1 MAVDAKDE
9 IKQKL
14 SVEEVVGDYLELRRS
29 GRNFKAISPFTSE
42 RTPSFMVSPEK
53 QIWHDFSSNKG
64 GDIFTFVMEVEGVE
78 FREALEILA
87 RKANIDLG
95 QFQKNDNGTSKLKK
109 RILEANKLAVQFY
122 HICLSRKAEALDYI
136 KNNRGYNIE
145 TIKTWQLGY
154 SPEDGK
160 SLYSFLIKRGFNEL
174 ELSKAGLIT
183 KRRNGWGDMFRGRI
197 MIPLA
202 DGQGNYVGFT
212 ARLLKDNPS
221 APKYFNT
228 PQTLVYDKGRQVFGL
243 HHAKESIR
251 TNDFAVLVEGNLDVI
266 ASHQAG
272 VKNVVAAAGTAMTAD
287 HLRSLS
293 RLSLNIRLA
302 FDSDKAGV
310 NATERAVSIAEAVGV
325 DMKVVEIPE
334 GAKDP
339 DEVIQKDP
347 DLWKRSVGNY
357 LDAVEWIIKKYQQE
371 YDIKTPDGKRKFS
384 TIVLKVI
391 SGLQDPVEKEHH
403 IKKLSQVLDT
413 SVASLLA
420 KISQSASK
428 PNAKKPSKAGFIEAD
443 SLAYQDDFLALNC
456 YFPDV
461 RDGLKIIEASAFTTK
476 ERLWLFDALKKADAK
491 KRFEVSCIDQK
502 DLNNYQDYV
511 NILTLTAEEKYA
523 SFSPADL
530 LAETMALARRIKQIQ
545 QTQARER
552 LTEDI
557 REAEARDDQEEVARL
572 LEEYQR
578 GLKEE

>member
-1 MAVDAKDE
+1 MDAKDE

-95 QFQKNDNGTSKLKK
+95 QFHKNDNGTSKLKK

-122 HICLSRKAEALDYI
+122 HICLSRKAEALNYI

-325 DMKVVEIPE
+325 DIKVIEMPE

-545 QTQARER
+545 QTYARKR

-557 REAEARDDQEEVARL
+557 REAEARDDQEGVARL

>member
-1 MAVDAKDE
+1 MDAKDE

-95 QFQKNDNGTSKLKK
+95 QFHKNDNGTSKLKK

-122 HICLSRKAEALDYI
+122 HICLSRKAEALNYI

-325 DMKVVEIPE
+325 DIKVIEMPE

-476 ERLWLFDALKKADAK
+476 ERLWLFDALKMAATK
-491 KRFEVSCIDQK
+491 KRFDVSCIDQK

>member
-1 MAVDAKDE
+1 MDAKDE

-122 HICLSRKAEALDYI
+122 HICLSRKTEALDYI

-325 DMKVVEIPE
+325 DIKVIEMPE

-476 ERLWLFDALKKADAK
+476 ERLWLFDTLKKADAK
-491 KRFEVSCIDQK
+491 KRFDVSCIDQK

-545 QTQARER
+545 QTYARKR

-557 REAEARDDQEEVARL
+557 REAEARDDQEGVARL

>member
-1 MAVDAKDE
+1 MDAKDE

-310 NATERAVSIAEAVGV
+310 NATERAVSIAEVVGV
-325 DMKVVEIPE
+325 DMKVIEMPE

-371 YDIKTPDGKRKFS
+371 YDIKTPGGKRKFS

-461 RDGLKIIEASAFTTK
+461 RDGLKIIEANAFTTK
-476 ERLWLFDALKKADAK
+476 ERLWLFDALKMAATK
-491 KRFEVSCIDQK
+491 KRFDVSCIDQK

-557 REAEARDDQEEVARL
+557 REAEARDDQEGVARL

>member
-1 MAVDAKDE
+1 MDAKDE

-122 HICLSRKAEALDYI
+122 HICLSRKAEALDYV

-310 NATERAVSIAEAVGV
+310 NATERAVSIAEVVGV
-325 DMKVVEIPE
+325 DMKVIEMPE

-371 YDIKTPDGKRKFS
+371 YDIKTPGGKRKFS

-461 RDGLKIIEASAFTTK
+461 RDGLKIIEANAFTTK
-476 ERLWLFDALKKADAK
+476 ERLWLFDALKMAATK
-491 KRFEVSCIDQK
+491 KRFDVSCIDQK

-545 QTQARER
+545 QTYARKR

-557 REAEARDDQEEVARL
+557 REAEARDDQEGVARL

>member
-1 MAVDAKDE
+1 MDAKDE

-310 NATERAVSIAEAVGV
+310 NATERAVSIAEVVGV
-325 DMKVVEIPE
+325 DMKVIEMPE

-461 RDGLKIIEASAFTTK
+461 RDGLKIIEANAFTTK
-476 ERLWLFDALKKADAK
+476 ERLWLFDALKMAATK
-491 KRFEVSCIDQK
+491 KRFDVSCIDQK

>member
-1 MAVDAKDE
+1 M
-9 IKQKL
+9 
-14 SVEEVVGDYLELRRS
+14 
-29 GRNFKAISPFTSE
+29 
-42 RTPSFMVSPEK
+42 
-53 QIWHDFSSNKG
+53 
-64 GDIFTFVMEVEGVE
+64 
-78 FREALEILA
+78 
-87 RKANIDLG
+87 
-95 QFQKNDNGTSKLKK
+95 
-109 RILEANKLAVQFY
+109 
-122 HICLSRKAEALDYI
+122 
-136 KNNRGYNIE
+136 
-145 TIKTWQLGY
+145 
-154 SPEDGK
+154 
-160 SLYSFLIKRGFNEL
+160 
-174 ELSKAGLIT
+174 
-183 KRRNGWGDMFRGRI
+183 
-197 MIPLA
+197 
-202 DGQGNYVGFT
+202 
-212 ARLLKDNPS
+212 
-221 APKYFNT
+221 
-228 PQTLVYDKGRQVFGL
+228 
-243 HHAKESIR
+243 
-251 TNDFAVLVEGNLDVI
+251 DVI

-325 DMKVVEIPE
+325 DIKVIEMPE

>member
-1 MAVDAKDE
+1 MDAKDE

-122 HICLSRKAEALDYI
+122 HICLSRKTEALDYI

-325 DMKVVEIPE
+325 DIKVIEMPE

-443 SLAYQDDFLALNC
+443 SLAYQDDFLSLNC

-476 ERLWLFDALKKADAK
+476 ERLWLFDTLKKADAK
-491 KRFEVSCIDQK
+491 KRFDVSCIDQK

>member
-1 MAVDAKDE
+1 MDAKDE

-122 HICLSRKAEALDYI
+122 HICLSRKAEALDYV

-310 NATERAVSIAEAVGV
+310 NATERAVSIAEVVGV
-325 DMKVVEIPE
+325 DMKVIEMPE

-371 YDIKTPDGKRKFS
+371 YDIKTPGGKRKFS

-461 RDGLKIIEASAFTTK
+461 RDGLKIIEANAFTTK
-476 ERLWLFDALKKADAK
+476 ERLWLFDALKMAATK
-491 KRFEVSCIDQK
+491 KRFDVSCIDQK

-545 QTQARER
+545 QTYARKR

>member
-1 MAVDAKDE
+1 VDAKDE

>member
-1 MAVDAKDE
+1 MDAKDE

-122 HICLSRKAEALDYI
+122 HICLSRKTEALDYI

-325 DMKVVEIPE
+325 DIKVIEMPE

>member
-1 MAVDAKDE
+1 MDAKDE

-122 HICLSRKAEALDYI
+122 HICLSRKAEALDYV

-476 ERLWLFDALKKADAK
+476 ERLWLFDTLKKADAK
-491 KRFEVSCIDQK
+491 KRFDVSCIDQK

-545 QTQARER
+545 QTYARKR

-557 REAEARDDQEEVARL
+557 REAEARDDQEGVARL

>member
-1 MAVDAKDE
+1 MDAKDE

-64 GDIFTFVMEVEGVE
+64 GDIFSFVMEVEGVE

-87 RKANIDLG
+87 RKANVDLG
-95 QFQKNDNGTSKLKK
+95 QFKKNDNGASKLKK

-136 KNNRGYNIE
+136 KNNRGYSVE
-145 TIKTWQLGY
+145 TIKAWQLGY

-160 SLYSFLIKRGFNEL
+160 SLYTFLSKRGFGEL

-325 DMKVVEIPE
+325 DMKVIEMPE

-371 YDIKTPDGKRKFS
+371 YDIKTPGGKRKFS

-461 RDGLKIIEASAFTTK
+461 RDGLKIIEANAFTTK
-476 ERLWLFDALKKADAK
+476 ERLWLFDALKMAATK
-491 KRFEVSCIDQK
+491 KRFDVSCIDQK

-545 QTQARER
+545 QTYARKR

-557 REAEARDDQEEVARL
+557 REAEARDDQEGVARL

>member
-1 MAVDAKDE
+1 VDAKDE

-122 HICLSRKAEALDYI
+122 HICLSRKAEALNYI

>member
-1 MAVDAKDE
+1 MDAKDE

-95 QFQKNDNGTSKLKK
+95 QFHKNDNGTSKLKK

-122 HICLSRKAEALDYI
+122 HICLSRKAEALNYI

-325 DMKVVEIPE
+325 DIKVIEMPE

>member
-1 MAVDAKDE
+1 MDAKDE

-14 SVEEVVGDYLELRRS
+14 TVEEVVGDYLELRRA

-87 RKANIDLG
+87 RKANVDLG
-95 QFQKNDNGTSKLKK
+95 QFKKNDNGIGRLKK

-122 HICLSRKAEALDYI
+122 HICLSRKPGALDYI
-136 KNNRGYNIE
+136 KNNRGYNVE

-154 SPEDGK
+154 SPEDSK
-160 SLYSFLIKRGFNEL
+160 SLYSFLTKRGFSEI

-212 ARLLKDNPS
+212 ARLLKDDPS

-251 TNDFAVLVEGNLDVI
+251 TNDFTVLVEGNLDVI

-272 VKNVVAAAGTAMTAD
+272 IKNVVAAAGTAMTAD

-293 RLSLNIRLA
+293 RLSLNVRMA
-302 FDSDKAGV
+302 FDSDRAGI
-310 NATERAVSIAEAVGV
+310 NATERAVAIAETVGI
-325 DMKVVEIPE
+325 DMKVVEMPE
-334 GAKDP
+334 GVKDP
-339 DEVIQKDP
+339 DELIQKDP
-347 DLWKRSVGNY
+347 ELWKNAIRHY
-357 LDAVEWIIKKYQQE
+357 IDAVEWIIRKYQKE
-371 YDIKTPDGKRKFS
+371 YDINTPDGKRKLS
-384 TIVLKVI
+384 TVALKVI
-391 SGLQDPVEKEHH
+391 NNLQDPVEKEHH
-403 IKKLSQVLDT
+403 VKKLAQVLDT
-413 SVASLLA
+413 SVESLLA
-420 KISQSASK
+420 KMTQTANRSSTK
-428 PNAKKPSKAGFIEAD
+428 KTTKAKLVEVD

-461 RDGLKIIEASAFTTK
+461 RDSLRIIETGAFATK
-476 ERLWLFDALKKADAK
+476 ERHWLFDVLKKADLK
-491 KRFEVSCIDQK
+491 KRFDESCIDSK

-511 NILTLTAEEKYA
+511 KILLLTAEEKYA

-530 LAETMALARRIKQIQ
+530 LAETMALARRIKQIRQ
-545 QTQARER
+545 IQEREQ

-557 REAEARDDQEEVARL
+557 RRAEESGDQEEAARL
-572 LEEYQR
+572 LQEYQH

>member
-1 MAVDAKDE
+1 MDAKDE

>member
-1 MAVDAKDE
+1 MDAKDE

-325 DMKVVEIPE
+325 DIKVIEMPE

-476 ERLWLFDALKKADAK
+476 ERLWLFDALKMAATK
-491 KRFEVSCIDQK
+491 KRFDVSCIDQK

-545 QTQARER
+545 QTYARKR

-557 REAEARDDQEEVARL
+557 REAEARDDQEGVARL

>member
-1 MAVDAKDE
+1 MDAKDE

-95 QFQKNDNGTSKLKK
+95 QFHKNDNGTSKLKK

-122 HICLSRKAEALDYI
+122 HICLSRKAEALNYI

-325 DMKVVEIPE
+325 DIKVIEMPE

-476 ERLWLFDALKKADAK
+476 ERLWLFDALKMAATK
-491 KRFEVSCIDQK
+491 KRFDVSCIDQK

-545 QTQARER
+545 QTYARKR

-557 REAEARDDQEEVARL
+557 REAEARDDQEGVARL